1 MAQRKRITDEERKMA
16 FDGIVP
22 PGRTEEWRKYFVR
35 RQKWNAKHKA
45 KIEAEKNGEVKEENS
60 APAEIEQNTE
70 TNENQ
75 NEVRETCESVVVPAI

>member
-45 KIEAEKNGEVKEENS
+45 KTAKKFKVKEE
-60 APAEIEQNTE
+60 PAAEEE
-70 TNENQ
+70 TSV
-75 NEVRETCESVVVPAI
+75 EVHGVSETSVIIK